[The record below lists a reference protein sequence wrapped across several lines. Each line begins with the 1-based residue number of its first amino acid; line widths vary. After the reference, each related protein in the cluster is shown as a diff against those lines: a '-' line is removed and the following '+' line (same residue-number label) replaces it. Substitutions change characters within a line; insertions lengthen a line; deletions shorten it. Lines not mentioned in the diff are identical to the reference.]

1 MVSHSLHRF
10 SQWDV
15 SVSAYIT
22 FRAVVF
28 TIIRISVSAHVTLC
42 ALGLAM
48 RRISVSVHITFWA
61 VFSLHVWGVYRYQP
75 ISHSVQCLS
84 LWGVYRYQPI
94 SHWLFRVFVSML
106 AYRLLIVRENK
117 NIFHFCATWERTA
130 QVKWIRYSPK
140 GSNLIHWTC
149 AAIPCVKWT
158 CAILFYMLTQL

>member
-1 MVSHSLHRF
+1 MQRF

-22 FRAVVF
+22 FRAMVF

-48 RRISVSVHITFWA
+48 RRISVSAHMTFWA

-75 ISHSVQCLS
+75 ISH
-84 LWGVYRYQPI
+84 R
-94 SHWLFRVFVSML
+94 LFSVFVSMKNDFL
-106 AYRLLIVRENK
+106 SAYLLLIVRENK

-130 QVKWIRYSPK
+130 QVKWIRCSPK
-140 GSNLIHWTC
+140 GSHRIHWTC
-149 AAIPCVKWT
+149 AAMLCVKWT
-158 CAILFYMLTQL
+158 GAILFYMLTQL